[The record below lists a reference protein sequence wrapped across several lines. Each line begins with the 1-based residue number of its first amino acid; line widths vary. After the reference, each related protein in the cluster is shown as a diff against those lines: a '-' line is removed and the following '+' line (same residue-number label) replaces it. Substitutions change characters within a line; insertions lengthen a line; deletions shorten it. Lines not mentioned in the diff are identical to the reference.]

1 MIKRTVKKRSYQ
13 MKLFSIF
20 VSLMALLLSVG
31 PVHADCGKSHGKE
44 NPHQMGR
51 ISNTDFADIDADKDG
66 SVSFDEFKAVF
77 PKTSQAG
84 FNMLDKD
91 GDARLNETEWEAF
104 KDAHK
109 GMGQY
114 KQAPETT

>member
-1 MIKRTVKKRSYQ
+1 
-13 MKLFSIF
+13 MKFFSIF
-20 VSLMALLLSVG
+20 VSLLALFVG
-31 PVHADCGKSHGKE
+31 SVHADCGKSHGKE

-51 ISNTDFADIDADKDG
+51 FSNTEFSDMDADKDQN
-66 SVSFDEFKAVF
+66 VSFDEFKAVF

-84 FNMLDKD
+84 FDMLDKD
-91 GDARLNETEWEAF
+91 GDGQLNETEWEAF

-114 KQAPETT
+114 KKAPETT